1 MCEFIPASTE
11 SPAFLIESRGKIP
24 LAYNQFQ
31 NKLKQLISLIGLNPL
46 LFSSHRLYSFR
57 RGGATLLANAGI
69 PSNMI
74 QLMGDWKS
82 DAYKKYIVND
92 LSDRLKVAI
101 KIKKIVICQE
111 R

>member
-1 MCEFIPASTE
+1 
-11 SPAFLIESRGKIP
+11 
-24 LAYNQFQ
+24 
-31 NKLKQLISLIGLNPL
+31 
-46 LFSSHRLYSFR
+46 
-57 RGGATLLANAGI
+57 LANAGI

-82 DAYKKYIVND
+82 DAYKKYIVKD
-92 LSDRLKVAI
+92 LSARLKVAN

>member
-11 SPAFLIESRGKIP
+11 SPAFLIESRGKSIP

-46 LFSSHRLYSFR
+46 LFSSHSFR

-74 QLMGDWKS
+74 LLIGDWKS
-82 DAYKKYIVND
+82 DAYKKSKL
-92 LSDRLKVAI
+92 LSL
-101 KIKKIVICQE
+101 
-111 R
+111 

>member
-1 MCEFIPASTE
+1 MDLIHFC
-11 SPAFLIESRGKIP
+11 FLVIVSDGV
-24 LAYNQFQ
+24 
-31 NKLKQLISLIGLNPL
+31 
-46 LFSSHRLYSFR
+46 
-57 RGGATLLANAGI
+57 GATLLANAGI

-92 LSDRLKVAI
+92 LSDRLKVAN
-101 KIKKIVICQE
+101 KIKKFICQE

>member
-1 MCEFIPASTE
+1 V
-11 SPAFLIESRGKIP
+11 GP
-24 LAYNQFQ
+24 LF
-31 NKLKQLISLIGLNPL
+31 
-46 LFSSHRLYSFR
+46 
-57 RGGATLLANAGI
+57 LANAGI

-92 LSDRLKVAI
+92 LSDRLKVAN